1 MSSYQEAGH
10 EETSSGHL
18 LQAPNTP
25 PDDVHS
31 EAPRTPQDDDD
42 EIGTT
47 YLHQWMSASAVT
59 TAHIN
64 NNCIANK
71 SFIYICID
79 CDLHSFSQ
87 RFLRDSL

>member
-10 EETSSGHL
+10 EEAEHPYL
-18 LQAPNTP
+18 LEAPNTP
-25 PDDVHS
+25 ADDVQL
-31 EAPRTPQDDDD
+31 EAPKTPQDDDD

-71 SFIYICID
+71 SFIYIYMY
-79 CDLHSFSQ
+79 
-87 RFLRDSL
+87 

>member
-10 EETSSGHL
+10 EEASSSHL

-25 PDDVHS
+25 PDDVL

-64 NNCIANK
+64 NNCIVNK

-87 RFLRDSL
+87 HFLRDSL